1 MEIIPTIQVNDNL
14 ETRILKKIRE
24 LSTEQVVKLEQYLDS
39 QLADLDYQQWDKQ
52 IEKDVA
58 LVNLDNLAAEAIAE
72 SDFQLINTAMRLAE
86 PTFKRV
92 WDNPDDSAYENI

>member
-1 MEIIPTIQVNDNL
+1 MQVNDNL

-58 LVNLDNLAAEAIAE
+58 LGKLDNLAAEAVAE
-72 SDFQLINTAMRLAE
+72 FESGEYREI
-86 PTFKRV
+86 
-92 WDNPDDSAYENI
+92 